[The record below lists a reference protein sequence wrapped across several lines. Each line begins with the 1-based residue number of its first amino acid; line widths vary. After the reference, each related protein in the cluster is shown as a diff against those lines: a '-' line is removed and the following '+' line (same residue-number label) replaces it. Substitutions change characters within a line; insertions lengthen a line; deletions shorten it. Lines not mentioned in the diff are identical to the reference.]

1 MNNLPD
7 EPNLSLCISCLNAIL
22 IWISAATTHVWK
34 TKPSKK
40 SKPWVTS
47 HVRSKIHTRN
57 CLHLIIYQTNSS
69 RSMLAV
75 KPLRLSTMPR
85 QKVGKTYLKMQCR
98 ILTAQT
104 CGTSSKVWM
113 VLQMPTLQTKL
124 CPTNVEPSP
133 LNMSRV
139 DWDLNRQF
147 KKHLNAPSVD
157 DESCAPL

>member
-22 IWISAATTHVWK
+22 ISISAAATHVWK

-57 CLHLIIYQTNSS
+57 CLHLI
-69 RSMLAV
+69 
-75 KPLRLSTMPR
+75 LRLSTMPR

-104 CGTSSKVWM
+104 CGTSSKVWT
-113 VLQMPTLQTKL
+113 VLQMPTLHTKL

-133 LNMSRV
+133 LNMSQV
-139 DWDLNRQF
+139 DWNLNWKF